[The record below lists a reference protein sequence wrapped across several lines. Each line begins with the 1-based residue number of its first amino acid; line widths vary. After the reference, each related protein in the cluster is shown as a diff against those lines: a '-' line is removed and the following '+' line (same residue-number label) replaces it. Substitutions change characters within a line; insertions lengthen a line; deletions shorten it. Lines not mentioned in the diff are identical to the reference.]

1 VVVAEGVT
9 LTLLPVS
16 APMLLSMLTVDAPAT
31 LHESVAVVVPSVT
44 GFRSDG
50 VAVKLAIEGA
60 ATTVTVTCAVTGVPA
75 AFVAVSV

>member
-1 VVVAEGVT
+1 
-9 LTLLPVS
+9 
-16 APMLLSMLTVDAPAT
+16 
-31 LHESVAVVVPSVT
+31 VVPSVT